1 MKRVVYVVAWL
12 FAIGLVGVVALAA
25 AFAPQLRN
33 LGQQVAEVAPEAARR
48 APAASQRLTGAASFS
63 VPRAKTCLEPAPVD
77 LGGEEMA
84 AMRVA
89 EGLDGHQIS
98 QSITKAHSMLA
109 SCQPVDGE
117 DHSGDALFELHVGCD
132 GVVKAVEIVDDTIE
146 PAMEDCLLERFRF
159 VEFPAHDMED
169 GMYFE
174 FPLHFHPPS

>member
-1 MKRVVYVVAWL
+1 MKKAIYIGVWVVAL
-12 FAIGLVGVVALAA
+12 GFVGVVALAA
-25 AFAPQLRN
+25 AFLPQLRQ
-33 LGQQVAEVAPEAARR
+33 LGQEVAAAAPEAARR
-48 APAASQRLTGAASFS
+48 APAASQRLTGAASFR
-63 VPRAKTCLEPAPVD
+63 VPRAKQCLDPAPVD

-89 EGLDGHQIS
+89 MGLDGHQIH
-98 QSITKAHSMLA
+98 QSITQSHAMLA

-117 DHSGDALFELHVGCD
+117 DHSGDAMFELHVGCD
-132 GVVKAVEIVDDTIE
+132 GVVKGVEIVDDTIE
-146 PAMEDCLLERFRF
+146 PAMEDCLLERFRY